1 MTELFL
7 FQLQFWKKNWIN
19 ISINV
24 HQNVQSL
31 RNILRI
37 LYKHKF
43 MSIIKKKNWLHN
55 YNSLTL
61 WPNMISI
68 TNSEEK

>member
-7 FQLQFWKKNWIN
+7 FQLQFRKKNWIN

-43 MSIIKKKNWLHN
+43 MSIIKKK
-55 YNSLTL
+55 
-61 WPNMISI
+61 IDCI
-68 TNSEEK
+68 TTIR